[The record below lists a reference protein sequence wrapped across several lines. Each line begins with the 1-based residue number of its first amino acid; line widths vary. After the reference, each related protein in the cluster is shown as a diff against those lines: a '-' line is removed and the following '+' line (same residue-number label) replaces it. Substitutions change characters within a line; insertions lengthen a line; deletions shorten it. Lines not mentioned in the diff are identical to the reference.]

1 MNKNMTFLVVDDNP
15 TMRRM
20 TKHLLRSI
28 GYSKVQEADNGETA
42 LTMVEEG
49 NVDFLMMSLP
59 MPDMDGMDM
68 IKAIKSDP
76 NLEDILI
83 LIVLEKGFYRETI
96 IHAVNAGANGYI
108 IKPFNAEKL
117 ETELR
122 KIFERT

>member
-20 TKHLLRSI
+20 TKHLLRDI

-68 IKAIKSDP
+68 IKAIKADP